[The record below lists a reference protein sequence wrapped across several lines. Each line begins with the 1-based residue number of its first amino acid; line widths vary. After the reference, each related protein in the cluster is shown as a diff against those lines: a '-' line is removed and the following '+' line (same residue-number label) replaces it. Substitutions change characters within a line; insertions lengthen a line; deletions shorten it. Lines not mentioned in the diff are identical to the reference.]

1 MRVIG
6 CLIVSAL
13 GFGSAIALP
22 TAALAYALEIG
33 WEVGP
38 AGRGP
43 ASDDR
48 DTGKELYIAKGG
60 GGGGGGS
67 DGGAGGG
74 GCGQRPSCWRGMPRN
89 TEAVDM
95 YLTAASLAPKSD
107 RAWRGLGG
115 AIHSLVSI
123 RDWQSAAAIYQRLVD
138 AHGNSPEILAEA
150 RNALGPPRRDTSRRG
165 R

>member
-22 TAALAYALEIG
+22 TSALAYALEIG
-33 WEVGP
+33 WEVGL

-43 ASDDR
+43 ASNDR
-48 DTGKELYIAKGG
+48 DTRKELYIAKGG
-60 GGGGGGS
+60 G
-67 DGGAGGG
+67 GGAGGG

>member
-43 ASDDR
+43 ASNDR

-60 GGGGGGS
+60 G
-67 DGGAGGG
+67 GGAGGG

-95 YLTAASLAPKSD
+95 
-107 RAWRGLGG
+107 
-115 AIHSLVSI
+115 
-123 RDWQSAAAIYQRLVD
+123 
-138 AHGNSPEILAEA
+138 
-150 RNALGPPRRDTSRRG
+150 
-165 R
+165 